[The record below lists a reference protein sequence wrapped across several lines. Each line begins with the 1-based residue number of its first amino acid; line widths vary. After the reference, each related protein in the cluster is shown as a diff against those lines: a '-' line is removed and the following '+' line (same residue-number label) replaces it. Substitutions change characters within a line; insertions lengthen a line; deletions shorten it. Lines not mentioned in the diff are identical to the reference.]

1 MRPLASAAAGAI
13 LAGLLA
19 AGCAQ
24 GPAGP
29 PRPSVESCAEFGI
42 TAIKHRVT
50 VTSLPA
56 ACRGLT
62 RAQVNLAVGQALYAM
77 TSNVHGKAER
87 RARARELSPLLG
99 RLVTT
104 VPAQR
109 SLPSAPAPAAG
120 HASGPSLGLAAL
132 ISWLITVGLGSW
144 MMARWITRGGFRRA
158 RLSQAGLPPSLIFTH
173 FGLAVAGL
181 LAWGAYLATGLAA
194 AAWTGCV
201 LLLPVAGLGMA
212 LVSLWLPERSLAT
225 ATVAATQA
233 VPAGAGATPGAS
245 PAPGVVAPAGMGTA
259 PGAGMAPGAGTAPGV
274 GTPPG
279 AGTAPGP
286 VGPDPPPA
294 RHPPTLIVAAHGVF
308 AVATILFALLAAV
321 GSH

>member
-1 MRPLASAAAGAI
+1 MRPAARRSRACAAAVM

-24 GPAGP
+24 SPAGP
-29 PRPSVESCAEFGI
+29 PRPSVESCAEFGV
-42 TAIKHRVT
+42 TAIQPHVT

-77 TSNVHGKAER
+77 TSNVHGKAQR

-99 RLVTT
+99 QLVRT

-109 SLPSAPAPAAG
+109 GPPLAPAPKG
-120 HASGPSLGLAAL
+120 GQASGPALGYAAL

-158 RLSQAGLPPSLIFTH
+158 RLSKAGLPPSLIFTH

-181 LAWGAYLATGLAA
+181 LVWGAYLATGLTA
-194 AAWTGCV
+194 AAWAGCV

-212 LVSLWLPERSLAT
+212 LLSLWLSERSLAAT
-225 ATVAATQA
+225 TVPAATVPAAQA
-233 VPAGAGATPGAS
+233 VPAGATAGTGAVPGAN
-245 PAPGVVAPAGMGTA
+245 AAAGA
-259 PGAGMAPGAGTAPGV
+259 AS
-274 GTPPG
+274 
-279 AGTAPGP
+279 PGP
-286 VGPDPPPA
+286 PAA
-294 RHPPTLIVAAHGVF
+294 RHPPALIVAAHGVF

-321 GSH
+321 GSR

>member
-1 MRPLASAAAGAI
+1 M

-24 GPAGP
+24 RPAGP
-29 PRPSVESCAEFGI
+29 PRPSVESCAEFGV
-42 TAIKHRVT
+42 TAIQHHVT

-77 TSNVHGKAER
+77 TSNVHGKAQR

-99 RLVTT
+99 QLVST

-109 SLPSAPAPAAG
+109 GPPLAPAPKG
-120 HASGPSLGLAAL
+120 GQASGPALGYAAL

-158 RLSQAGLPPSLIFTH
+158 RLSKAGLPPSLIFTH

-181 LAWGAYLATGLAA
+181 LVWGAYLATGLTA
-194 AAWTGCV
+194 AAWAGCV

-212 LVSLWLPERSLAT
+212 LLSLWLPERSLAAT
-225 ATVAATQA
+225 AVPAATVPAAQA
-233 VPAGAGATPGAS
+233 VPAGATAGPAAVPGAN
-245 PAPGVVAPAGMGTA
+245 AAAGA
-259 PGAGMAPGAGTAPGV
+259 AS
-274 GTPPG
+274 
-279 AGTAPGP
+279 PGP
-286 VGPDPPPA
+286 PAA
-294 RHPPTLIVAAHGVF
+294 RHPPALIVAAHGVF

-321 GSH
+321 GSR

>member
-1 MRPLASAAAGAI
+1 MRAACAAAAVM

-24 GPAGP
+24 RAAGP

-42 TAIKHRVT
+42 RAMQHHVT

-87 RARARELSPLLG
+87 RARVRELSPLLG

-109 SLPSAPAPAAG
+109 SPLPPPAPAG
-120 HASGPSLGLAAL
+120 GRASGPALRFTAL

-158 RLSQAGLPPSLIFTH
+158 RLSKAGVPPSLIFTH

-181 LAWGAYLATGLAA
+181 LVWGAYLATGLAA
-194 AAWTGCV
+194 AAWAACV

-212 LVSLWLPERSLAT
+212 LVSLWLPERSLAAT
-225 ATVAATQA
+225 TTAPAATVPAGQA
-233 VPAGAGATPGAS
+233 VPAGAA
-245 PAPGVVAPAGMGTA
+245 
-259 PGAGMAPGAGTAPGV
+259 AGTAMV
-274 GTPPG
+274 PG
-279 AGTAPGP
+279 ANAAGPGP
-286 VGPDPPPA
+286 PAA
-294 RHPPTLIVAAHGVF
+294 RHPPALIVAAHGVF

-321 GSH
+321 GSR

>member
-1 MRPLASAAAGAI
+1 M

-24 GPAGP
+24 RPAGS
-29 PRPSVESCAEFGI
+29 PRPSVESCAEFGV
-42 TAIKHRVT
+42 TAIQHHVT

-77 TSNVHGKAER
+77 TSNVHGKAQR

-99 RLVTT
+99 GLVST

-109 SLPSAPAPAAG
+109 GPPLAPAPKG
-120 HASGPSLGLAAL
+120 GQASGPALGYAAL

-158 RLSQAGLPPSLIFTH
+158 RLSKAGLPPSLIFTH

-181 LAWGAYLATGLAA
+181 LVWGAYLATGLTA
-194 AAWTGCV
+194 AAWAGCV

-212 LVSLWLPERSLAT
+212 LLSLWLPERSLA
-225 ATVAATQA
+225 ATTVPATTVPAAQA
-233 VPAGAGATPGAS
+233 VPAGATAGTGAVPGAN
-245 PAPGVVAPAGMGTA
+245 AAAGA
-259 PGAGMAPGAGTAPGV
+259 AS
-274 GTPPG
+274 
-279 AGTAPGP
+279 PGP
-286 VGPDPPPA
+286 PAA
-294 RHPPTLIVAAHGVF
+294 RHPPALIVAAHGVF

-321 GSH
+321 GSR

>member
-1 MRPLASAAAGAI
+1 MRPAARRSRASKASAAAGAV

-19 AGCAQ
+19 AGCAH

-29 PRPSVESCAEFGI
+29 RRPSVESCAEFGVR
-42 TAIKHRVT
+42 ALQHHVT

-77 TSNVHGKAER
+77 TSNVHGKAQR
-87 RARARELSPLLG
+87 RARTRELSPLLG
-99 RLVTT
+99 QLVTT

-109 SLPSAPAPAAG
+109 SLPPPPAPAGGRAR
-120 HASGPSLGLAAL
+120 GPSLGFAAL

-158 RLSQAGLPPSLIFTH
+158 RLSKTGLPPSLIFTH

-181 LAWGAYLATGLAA
+181 LVWSAYLATGLAA
-194 AAWTGCV
+194 AAWAGCA
-201 LLLPVAGLGMA
+201 LLLLVAGLGMA
-212 LVSLWLPERSLAT
+212 LVSLWLPERSLVAT
-225 ATVAATQA
+225 TVPAAQA
-233 VPAGAGATPGAS
+233 VPAGAGAAAEAVPGAN
-245 PAPGVVAPAGMGTA
+245 AAAGAAT
-259 PGAGMAPGAGTAPGV
+259 
-274 GTPPG
+274 
-279 AGTAPGP
+279 
-286 VGPDPPPA
+286 PDPPAA
-294 RHPPTLIVAAHGVF
+294 RHPPALIVAAHGVF

-321 GSH
+321 GSR

>member
-1 MRPLASAAAGAI
+1 M

-24 GPAGP
+24 RPAGP
-29 PRPSVESCAEFGI
+29 PRPSVESCAEFGV
-42 TAIKHRVT
+42 TAIQHHVT

-77 TSNVHGKAER
+77 TSNVHGKAQR

-99 RLVTT
+99 RLVST

-109 SLPSAPAPAAG
+109 GPPLAPAPKG
-120 HASGPSLGLAAL
+120 GQASGPALGYAAL

-158 RLSQAGLPPSLIFTH
+158 RLSKAGLPPSLIFTH

-181 LAWGAYLATGLAA
+181 LVWGAYLATGLTA
-194 AAWTGCV
+194 AAWVGCV

-212 LVSLWLPERSLAT
+212 LLSLWLPERSLAAT
-225 ATVAATQA
+225 TVPAATVPAAQA
-233 VPAGAGATPGAS
+233 VPAGATAGTGAVPGAN
-245 PAPGVVAPAGMGTA
+245 AAAGA
-259 PGAGMAPGAGTAPGV
+259 AS
-274 GTPPG
+274 
-279 AGTAPGP
+279 PGP
-286 VGPDPPPA
+286 PAA
-294 RHPPTLIVAAHGVF
+294 RHPPALIVAAHGVF

-321 GSH
+321 GSR

>member
-1 MRPLASAAAGAI
+1 MRPPARRSRAGKASAAAGVM

-19 AGCAQ
+19 AGCAR

-29 PRPSVESCAEFGI
+29 QRPSVGSCAEFGI
-42 TAIKHRVT
+42 SAIQHHVT

-56 ACRGLT
+56 ACRGLS

-77 TSNVHGKAER
+77 TSNVHGKAHR
-87 RARARELSPLLG
+87 RARTRELSALLG
-99 RLVTT
+99 KLVTA

-109 SLPSAPAPAAG
+109 GLPPAAAPAGGRAG
-120 HASGPSLGLAAL
+120 GPSLGFAAL

-158 RLSQAGLPPSLIFTH
+158 RLSKAGLPPSLIFTH

-181 LAWGAYLATGLAA
+181 LVWSAYLATGLAA
-194 AAWTGCV
+194 AAWAGCV

-212 LVSLWLPERSLAT
+212 LVSLWLPERSPVAT
-225 ATVAATQA
+225 TAPATTAPATTAPATTAPAAQA
-233 VPAGAGATPGAS
+233 VPAGAAAGTGAVPGAS
-245 PAPGVVAPAGMGTA
+245 AAAGAASPDAPA
-259 PGAGMAPGAGTAPGV
+259 
-274 GTPPG
+274 
-279 AGTAPGP
+279 
-286 VGPDPPPA
+286 A
-294 RHPPTLIVAAHGVF
+294 RHPPALIVAAHGVF

-321 GSH
+321 GSR

>member
-1 MRPLASAAAGAI
+1 MRPAARRSRACAAAVM

-19 AGCAQ
+19 AGCAHR
-24 GPAGP
+24 PAGP
-29 PRPSVESCAEFGI
+29 PRPSVESCAEFGV
-42 TAIKHRVT
+42 TAIQHHVT

-77 TSNVHGKAER
+77 TSNVHGKAQR

-99 RLVTT
+99 QLVST

-109 SLPSAPAPAAG
+109 GPPLAPAPKG
-120 HASGPSLGLAAL
+120 GQASGPALGYAAL

-158 RLSQAGLPPSLIFTH
+158 RLSKAGLPPSLIFTH

-181 LAWGAYLATGLAA
+181 LVWGAYLATGLTA
-194 AAWTGCV
+194 AAWAGCV

-212 LVSLWLPERSLAT
+212 LLSLWLPERSLAAT
-225 ATVAATQA
+225 TVLAATVPAAQA
-233 VPAGAGATPGAS
+233 VPAGATTGTGAVPGAN
-245 PAPGVVAPAGMGTA
+245 AAAGA
-259 PGAGMAPGAGTAPGV
+259 AS
-274 GTPPG
+274 
-279 AGTAPGP
+279 PGP
-286 VGPDPPPA
+286 PAA
-294 RHPPTLIVAAHGVF
+294 RHPPALIVAAHGVF

-321 GSH
+321 GSR

>member
-1 MRPLASAAAGAI
+1 M

-19 AGCAQ
+19 AGCAR

-29 PRPSVESCAEFGI
+29 PPPSVESCAEFGI
-42 TAIKHRVT
+42 GAIKHHVT

-87 RARARELSPLLG
+87 RARVRELSPLLG

-109 SLPSAPAPAAG
+109 SALPPPAAASG
-120 HASGPSLGLAAL
+120 RASGPALGFAAL
-132 ISWLITVGLGSW
+132 IAWLITVGLGSW

-158 RLSQAGLPPSLIFTH
+158 RLSKAGVPPSLIFTH

-181 LAWGAYLATGLAA
+181 LVWGAYLATGLAA
-194 AAWTGCV
+194 AAWAACV
-201 LLLPVAGLGMA
+201 LLLPVTGLGMA
-212 LVSLWLPERSLAT
+212 LVSLWLPERSLAAAAVPA
-225 ATVAATQA
+225 ATVPAGPA
-233 VPAGAGATPGAS
+233 VPAGTAAGTGAVPGANAAAGAAGVGQ
-245 PAPGVVAPAGMGTA
+245 PAP
-259 PGAGMAPGAGTAPGV
+259 
-274 GTPPG
+274 
-279 AGTAPGP
+279 
-286 VGPDPPPA
+286 
-294 RHPPTLIVAAHGVF
+294 RHPPALIVAAHGVL

-321 GSH
+321 GSR

>member
-1 MRPLASAAAGAI
+1 MRPAARRGRASRACAAAEVM

-19 AGCAQ
+19 AGCAHR
-24 GPAGP
+24 PVGP
-29 PRPSVESCAEFGI
+29 PRPSVESCAKFGI
-42 TAIKHRVT
+42 TAIQHHVT

-87 RARARELSPLLG
+87 RARARGLSPLLG
-99 RLVTT
+99 RLVTS

-109 SLPSAPAPAAG
+109 SPLPPPATG
-120 HASGPSLGLAAL
+120 SGRASSPVLGFAAL

-158 RLSQAGLPPSLIFTH
+158 RLSKAGIPPSLIFTH

-181 LAWGAYLATGLAA
+181 LVWGAYLATGLAA
-194 AAWTGCV
+194 AAWAACV

-212 LVSLWLPERSLAT
+212 LVSLWLPERSLT
-225 ATVAATQA
+225 ASTVPAAQA
-233 VPAGAGATPGAS
+233 VAAGATAGTGAVPGAN
-245 PAPGVVAPAGMGTA
+245 AAAGA
-259 PGAGMAPGAGTAPGV
+259 AS
-274 GTPPG
+274 
-279 AGTAPGP
+279 PGP
-286 VGPDPPPA
+286 PAA
-294 RHPPTLIVAAHGVF
+294 RHPPALIVAAHGVF

-321 GSH
+321 GSR

>member
-1 MRPLASAAAGAI
+1 M

-24 GPAGP
+24 RPAGP
-29 PRPSVESCAEFGI
+29 PRPSVESCAEFGV
-42 TAIKHRVT
+42 TAIQHHVT

-77 TSNVHGKAER
+77 TSNVHGKAQR

-99 RLVTT
+99 RLVST

-109 SLPSAPAPAAG
+109 GPPLAPAPKG
-120 HASGPSLGLAAL
+120 GQASGPALGYAAL

-158 RLSQAGLPPSLIFTH
+158 RLSKAGLPPSLIFTH

-181 LAWGAYLATGLAA
+181 LVWGAYLATGLTA
-194 AAWTGCV
+194 AAWAGCV

-212 LVSLWLPERSLAT
+212 LLSLWLPERSLAAT
-225 ATVAATQA
+225 TVPAATVPAAQA
-233 VPAGAGATPGAS
+233 VPAGATAGTGAVPGAN
-245 PAPGVVAPAGMGTA
+245 AAAGA
-259 PGAGMAPGAGTAPGV
+259 AS
-274 GTPPG
+274 
-279 AGTAPGP
+279 PGP
-286 VGPDPPPA
+286 PAA
-294 RHPPTLIVAAHGVF
+294 RHPPALIVAAHGVF

-321 GSH
+321 GSR

>member
-1 MRPLASAAAGAI
+1 MRPPARRSRAGKASAAAGVI

-19 AGCAQ
+19 AGCAE

-29 PRPSVESCAEFGI
+29 QRPSVESCAKFGI
-42 TAIKHRVT
+42 NAIQHHVT

-56 ACRGLT
+56 ACRGLS

-77 TSNVHGKAER
+77 TSNVHGKAHR
-87 RARARELSPLLG
+87 RARVRELSPLLG

-109 SLPSAPAPAAG
+109 SLPPPPAPAG
-120 HASGPSLGLAAL
+120 GRASGPSLGFAAL

-158 RLSQAGLPPSLIFTH
+158 RLSKAGLPPSLIFTH

-181 LAWGAYLATGLAA
+181 LVWSAYLATGLAA
-194 AAWTGCV
+194 AAWAGCV

-212 LVSLWLPERSLAT
+212 LVSLWLPERSLVAT
-225 ATVAATQA
+225 TAPAPTVPAAQA
-233 VPAGAGATPGAS
+233 VPAGAAAETGTVPGANAAAGAAS
-245 PAPGVVAPAGMGTA
+245 SAPPA
-259 PGAGMAPGAGTAPGV
+259 
-274 GTPPG
+274 
-279 AGTAPGP
+279 
-286 VGPDPPPA
+286 A
-294 RHPPTLIVAAHGVF
+294 RHPPALIVAAHGVF

-321 GSH
+321 GSR

>member
-1 MRPLASAAAGAI
+1 
-13 LAGLLA
+13 
-19 AGCAQ
+19 
-24 GPAGP
+24 
-29 PRPSVESCAEFGI
+29 VESCAEFGV
-42 TAIKHRVT
+42 TAIQHHVT

-77 TSNVHGKAER
+77 TSNVHGKAQR

-99 RLVTT
+99 RLVST

-109 SLPSAPAPAAG
+109 GPPLAPAPKG
-120 HASGPSLGLAAL
+120 GQASGPALGYAAL

-158 RLSQAGLPPSLIFTH
+158 RLSKAGLPPSLIFTH

-181 LAWGAYLATGLAA
+181 LVWGAYLATGLTA
-194 AAWTGCV
+194 AAWVGCV

-212 LVSLWLPERSLAT
+212 LLSLWLPERSLAAT
-225 ATVAATQA
+225 TVPAATVPAAQA
-233 VPAGAGATPGAS
+233 VPAGATAGTGAVPGAN
-245 PAPGVVAPAGMGTA
+245 AAAGA
-259 PGAGMAPGAGTAPGV
+259 AS
-274 GTPPG
+274 
-279 AGTAPGP
+279 PGP
-286 VGPDPPPA
+286 PAA
-294 RHPPTLIVAAHGVF
+294 RHPPALIVAAHGVF

-321 GSH
+321 GSR

>member
-1 MRPLASAAAGAI
+1 MRPLASAAAGAV

-19 AGCAQ
+19 AGCAR

-62 RAQVNLAVGQALYAM
+62 RAQVNLAVGQALDAM

-87 RARARELSPLLG
+87 RARVRELSPLLG

-109 SLPSAPAPAAG
+109 SVPPAPAPVGG
-120 HASGPSLGLAAL
+120 HASGPTLGLAAL

-158 RLSQAGLPPSLIFTH
+158 RLSKAGVPPSLIFTH

-181 LAWGAYLATGLAA
+181 LAWGVYLVTGLAA

-212 LVSLWLPERSLAT
+212 LLSLWLPERPLAT
-225 ATVAATQA
+225 GTVTAAQA
-233 VPAGAGATPGAS
+233 VPAGAGA
-245 PAPGVVAPAGMGTA
+245 APGVVAPAAAGT
-259 PGAGMAPGAGTAPGV
+259 APGAGTAPA
-274 GTPPG
+274 

-286 VGPDPPPA
+286 VSPDPPSA
-294 RHPPTLIVAAHGVF
+294 RHPPALIVAAHGVF

-321 GSH
+321 GSR

>member
-1 MRPLASAAAGAI
+1 MRAACAAAAVV

-24 GPAGP
+24 RAAGP
-29 PRPSVESCAEFGI
+29 PRPSVESCAGFGVR
-42 TAIKHRVT
+42 AIQHHVT

-87 RARARELSPLLG
+87 RARVRELSPLLG

-109 SLPSAPAPAAG
+109 SPLPAPAPVG
-120 HASGPSLGLAAL
+120 GRASGPALGFAAL

-158 RLSQAGLPPSLIFTH
+158 RLSKAGVPPSLIFTH

-181 LAWGAYLATGLAA
+181 LVWGAYLATGLAA
-194 AAWTGCV
+194 AAWAACV

-212 LVSLWLPERSLAT
+212 LVSLWLPERSLAAAT
-225 ATVAATQA
+225 APAATVRAGRA
-233 VPAGAGATPGAS
+233 VPAGAA
-245 PAPGVVAPAGMGTA
+245 
-259 PGAGMAPGAGTAPGV
+259 AGTAMV
-274 GTPPG
+274 AG
-279 AGTAPGP
+279 ANAAAGAAGPGP
-286 VGPDPPPA
+286 PAA
-294 RHPPTLIVAAHGVF
+294 RHPPALIVAAHGVF

-321 GSH
+321 GAR

>member
-1 MRPLASAAAGAI
+1 MRKASAAAGVM

-19 AGCAQ
+19 TGCAH
-24 GPAGP
+24 GPAAP
-29 PRPSVESCAEFGI
+29 ARASVESCAEFGI

-62 RAQVNLAVGQALYAM
+62 KAQVNLAVGQALYAM
-77 TSNVHGKAER
+77 TSNVHGKAQR
-87 RARARELSPLLG
+87 RARARQLSPLLG
-99 RLVTT
+99 RLVTA

-109 SLPSAPAPAAG
+109 GQPTAPAPAAG
-120 HASGPSLGLAAL
+120 RASGPALGLAAL

-158 RLSQAGLPPSLIFTH
+158 RLSKAGLPPSLIFTH

-181 LAWGAYLATGLAA
+181 LAWSVYLATGLAA
-194 AAWTGCV
+194 AAWTGCA

-212 LVSLWLPERSLAT
+212 LVSLWLPESSPAT
-225 ATVAATQA
+225 ATVPAAQA
-233 VPAGAGATPGAS
+233 VPAGGGAV
-245 PAPGVVAPAGMGTA
+245 PAAGTA
-259 PGAGMAPGAGTAPGV
+259 AGAGTE
-274 GTPPG
+274 
-279 AGTAPGP
+279 PGP
-286 VGPDPPPA
+286 VSPDPPPA
-294 RHPPTLIVAAHGVF
+294 RHPPALIVAAHGVF
-308 AVATILFALLAAV
+308 AVATILFALLATV

>member
-1 MRPLASAAAGAI
+1 MRAACAAAAVV

-24 GPAGP
+24 RAAGP

-42 TAIKHRVT
+42 RALQHHVT

-77 TSNVHGKAER
+77 TGNVHGKAER
-87 RARARELSPLLG
+87 RARVRELSPLLG

-109 SLPSAPAPAAG
+109 SPLPPPAPAG
-120 HASGPSLGLAAL
+120 GRASGPALGFAAL

-144 MMARWITRGGFRRA
+144 MMARWIARGGFRRA
-158 RLSQAGLPPSLIFTH
+158 RLSKAGVPPSLIFTH

-181 LAWGAYLATGLAA
+181 LVWGAYLATGLAA
-194 AAWTGCV
+194 AAWAACV

-212 LVSLWLPERSLAT
+212 LVSLWLPERSPAAAT
-225 ATVAATQA
+225 TAPAATVPAGQA
-233 VPAGAGATPGAS
+233 VPAGAA
-245 PAPGVVAPAGMGTA
+245 
-259 PGAGMAPGAGTAPGV
+259 AGTGIV
-274 GTPPG
+274 SGTNA
-279 AGTAPGP
+279 AGPGP
-286 VGPDPPPA
+286 PAA
-294 RHPPTLIVAAHGVF
+294 RHPPALIVAAHGVF

-321 GSH
+321 GSR

>member
-1 MRPLASAAAGAI
+1 MRQAARRGRASRACAAAGVM

-19 AGCAQ
+19 AGCAR
-24 GPAGP
+24 GAAGP
-29 PRPSVESCAEFGI
+29 PPPSVESCAEFGI
-42 TAIKHRVT
+42 SAIKHHVT

-87 RARARELSPLLG
+87 RARAAELSPLLG

-109 SLPSAPAPAAG
+109 GPLPPAATG
-120 HASGPSLGLAAL
+120 GGRTSSAAVGFAAL

-158 RLSQAGLPPSLIFTH
+158 RLSKAGLPPSLIFTH

-181 LAWGAYLATGLAA
+181 LVWGAYLATGQAA
-194 AAWTGCV
+194 AAWAACA

-212 LVSLWLPERSLAT
+212 LVTLWLPERSLTA
-225 ATVAATQA
+225 ATVPAATVPAGPA
-233 VPAGAGATPGAS
+233 VPAGTAAGTGAVPGANAAAS
-245 PAPGVVAPAGMGTA
+245 AAGPGPPAP
-259 PGAGMAPGAGTAPGV
+259 
-274 GTPPG
+274 
-279 AGTAPGP
+279 
-286 VGPDPPPA
+286 
-294 RHPPTLIVAAHGVF
+294 RHPPALIVAAHGVF

-321 GSH
+321 GSR

>member
-1 MRPLASAAAGAI
+1 M

-29 PRPSVESCAEFGI
+29 LRPSVESCAEFGI
-42 TAIKHRVT
+42 SAIKHHVT

-62 RAQVNLAVGQALYAM
+62 RAQVNLAIGEALYAM
-77 TSNVHGKAER
+77 TSNVHGKAQR

-109 SLPSAPAPAAG
+109 NPPLAPAQPG
-120 HASGPSLGLAAL
+120 GQASGPSLGYAAL

-158 RLSQAGLPPSLIFTH
+158 RLSKAGLPPSLIFTH

-181 LAWGAYLATGLAA
+181 LVWGAYLATGLAA
-194 AAWTGCV
+194 AAWAGCV

-212 LVSLWLPERSLAT
+212 LVSLWLPERSLVGTTAVPA
-225 ATVAATQA
+225 ATVPAAQA
-233 VPAGAGATPGAS
+233 VPAGAAAGTGAVPGANAAAG
-245 PAPGVVAPAGMGTA
+245 PAS
-259 PGAGMAPGAGTAPGV
+259 
-274 GTPPG
+274 
-279 AGTAPGP
+279 PGP
-286 VGPDPPPA
+286 PAA
-294 RHPPTLIVAAHGVF
+294 RHPPALIVAAHGVF

-321 GSH
+321 GSR

>member
-1 MRPLASAAAGAI
+1 M

-24 GPAGP
+24 RPAAP

-42 TAIKHRVT
+42 SAIQHHVT

-99 RLVTT
+99 RLVTA

-109 SLPSAPAPAAG
+109 GPSLAPAPVG
-120 HASGPSLGLAAL
+120 GRASGPSLGYAAL

-158 RLSQAGLPPSLIFTH
+158 RVSKAGLPPSLIFTH

-181 LAWGAYLATGLAA
+181 LVWGAYLATGLAA
-194 AAWTGCV
+194 AAWAGCL

-212 LVSLWLPERSLAT
+212 LLSLWLPERSLVAT
-225 ATVAATQA
+225 T
-233 VPAGAGATPGAS
+233 VPAAQVVPAAANAAAGAAS
-245 PAPGVVAPAGMGTA
+245 PGPPA
-259 PGAGMAPGAGTAPGV
+259 
-274 GTPPG
+274 
-279 AGTAPGP
+279 
-286 VGPDPPPA
+286 A
-294 RHPPTLIVAAHGVF
+294 RHPPALIVAAHGVF
-308 AVATILFALLAAV
+308 AVATILLALLAAV
-321 GSH
+321 GSR